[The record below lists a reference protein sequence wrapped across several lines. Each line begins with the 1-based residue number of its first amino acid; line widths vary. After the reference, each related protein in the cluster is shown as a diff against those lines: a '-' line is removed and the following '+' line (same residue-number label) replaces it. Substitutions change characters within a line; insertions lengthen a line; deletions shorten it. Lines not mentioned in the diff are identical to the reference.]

1 MAARR
6 SGREASSPAV
16 LTSSRSMVGVL
27 LELVMQY
34 AVAAL
39 WIRFNGTEAVVALLV
54 ALGALGPCGPA
65 HGCALFG

>member
-1 MAARR
+1 
-6 SGREASSPAV
+6 
-16 LTSSRSMVGVL
+16 MVGVL

-39 WIRFNGTEAVVALLV
+39 WIRFDGTEAVVALLV

-65 HGCALFG
+65 LRLTDVTFRLTTL